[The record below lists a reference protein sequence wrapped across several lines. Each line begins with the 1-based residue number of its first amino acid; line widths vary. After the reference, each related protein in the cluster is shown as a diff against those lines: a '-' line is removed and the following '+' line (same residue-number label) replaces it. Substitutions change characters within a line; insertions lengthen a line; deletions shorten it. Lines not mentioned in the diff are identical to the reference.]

1 MTVNHLIGGS
11 SLQNELIQLLSNES
25 NEQPEPSEQT
35 ELNSSIQQS
44 VSTSNSADLSEVM
57 TEVVSNP
64 DLSGGANISA
74 IIDNVLLGG
83 NSQPTQPTQSTQP
96 VQESQSGSDY
106 TPGEIMTSILLDGGN
121 KSTAKHSSDFSD
133 SGLSNSSEYSDSSLS
148 SDSSEESTGYSSNFA
163 NKYISIINEMRE
175 SNTRKN
181 VPLLTGGS
189 VKSVQRV
196 KVLNMFPWILKS
208 SD

>member
-11 SLQNELIQLLSNES
+11 SLQNELIQLLSEES
-25 NEQPEPSEQT
+25 NEQT
-35 ELNSSIQQS
+35 ELSPSIQSS

-57 TEVVSNP
+57 NEVVSNP

-83 NSQPTQPTQSTQP
+83 NSQP

-106 TPGEIMTSILLDGGN
+106 TPSEIVTTILIDGGN
-121 KSTAKHSSDFSD
+121 KSTAKHSPDFSD
-133 SGLSNSSEYSDSSLS
+133 SDLSHSSEFSDSSLS
-148 SDSSEESTGYSSNFA
+148 SDESEESTGYSSNFA